1 MEVTLTKNGYFVLEK
16 SLMEHLG
23 VKPGQKVAVV
33 RTPEGGIALSA
44 AKNKTSM
51 EEMFSRLELLRA
63 GRDFKPLEI
72 QEMNKSI
79 SRCYAQAGRNGLK

>member
-1 MEVTLTKNGYFVLEK
+1 
-16 SLMEHLG
+16 MEHLG

-33 RTPEGGIALSA
+33 RTPEGIALSA

-72 QEMNKSI
+72 QEMNESI